1 MKNIDETLK
10 KIVQRHL
17 APATIVDL
25 ISEVDEDHY
34 GDPILNITIVFEAK
48 NDLLDPE
55 KHLSLGRQIRE
66 PLSKFQSDIYPV
78 FYFMTPEEV
87 DLASS

>member
-17 APATIVDL
+17 EPARIINL
-25 ISEVDEDHY
+25 KSKVDEDHY
-34 GDPILNITIVFEAK
+34 GDPILNISIVFKAK

-55 KHLSLGRQIRE
+55 KCLSLARQIRE
-66 PLSKFQSDIYPV
+66 PLSEFQSDIYPV